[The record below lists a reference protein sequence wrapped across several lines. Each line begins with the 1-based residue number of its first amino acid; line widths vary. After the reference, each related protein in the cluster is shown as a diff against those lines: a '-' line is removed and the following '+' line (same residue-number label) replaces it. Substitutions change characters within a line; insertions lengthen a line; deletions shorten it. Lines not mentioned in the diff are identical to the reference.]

1 MERIQDIAS
10 KRWFMGKGAKV
21 DSITEEARIPIAGS
35 AISIVRVNFDASEK
49 READLYAII
58 ENEDNIGNMLAEI
71 VSGGTSS
78 VCGTNSGQIVF
89 ERAGDFSIDDLR
101 KKLQAIRP
109 LDAEQSNSAFASKEL
124 FFKLY
129 RRLQA
134 GRHPEVEILGR
145 LESAGFESIPHYYGS
160 CRYIDAAGN
169 EYALGILEERATGMQ
184 DAWAFFTQSA
194 HSEGNLTQGS
204 QNVLNAQ
211 DARPQETLAQAAFGL
226 GEATARMHIAL
237 KGIPGEECGPVE
249 IPFDKLERLLRN
261 ATSAA
266 QVLNGT
272 QALNGA
278 ASEAQ
283 ELSAKLATLRQISDK
298 LFSQASD
305 AQQATFLPQ
314 RIHGDY
320 HLGQV
325 LVTAQSLTKQ
335 ASNAPFTNK
344 QPSAVKTAP
353 TFKIL
358 DFEGEPSRSLEYRRA
373 LRSPAVDIAGMLRS
387 FQYAGATAYYDSTTC
402 ERAFL
407 EGYAQ
412 AAHIDA
418 AALETAC
425 APYVLAKAVYEA
437 CYELEF
443 RPGWFHIPAR
453 ALLNFLYLQLL

>member
-21 DSITEEARIPIAGS
+21 DSITEEARIPIAES
-35 AISIVRVNFDASEK
+35 AISIIRVNFNACEN

-71 VSGGTSS
+71 VSGETSS
-78 VCGTNSGQIVF
+78 QIVF
-89 ERAGDFSIDDLR
+89 ERAGDFFIDGLR
-101 KKLQAIRP
+101 EKLQAIRP

-134 GRHPEVEILGR
+134 GKHPEVEILGR
-145 LESAGFESIPHYYGS
+145 LESAGFESIPRYYGA
-160 CRYIDAAGN
+160 CRYIDPAGK

-184 DAWAFFTQSA
+184 DAWAFFTQGTQSA
-194 HSEGNLTQGS
+194 QDAL
-204 QNVLNAQ
+204 
-211 DARPQETLAQAAFGL
+211 DARPQEKLAQAAFAL
-226 GEATARMHIAL
+226 GEATARMHMAL
-237 KGIPGEECGPVE
+237 KGIPGEECGPIE
-249 IPFDKLERLLRN
+249 IPFDKLERLLRS
-261 ATSAA
+261 ATSA
-266 QVLNGT
+266 T
-272 QALNGA
+272 QALNGTT
-278 ASEAQ
+278 SEAQ
-283 ELSAKLATLRQISDK
+283 ELSTKLASLRQISDK
-298 LFSQASD
+298 LFSQAVD

-314 RIHGDY
+314 RVHGDY

-325 LVTAQSLTKQ
+325 LVAAQSLTKQ
-335 ASNAPFTNK
+335 ASSTPFTNK
-344 QPSAVKTAP
+344 QPSAAKTAP
-353 TFKIL
+353 AFKIL

-387 FQYAGATAYYDSTTC
+387 FQYAGATANYDSATC
-402 ERAFL
+402 ERAFI

-412 AAHIDA
+412 AARIDA
-418 AALETAC
+418 AVLKTAC

-453 ALLNFLYLQLL
+453 SLLNFLYLQPL